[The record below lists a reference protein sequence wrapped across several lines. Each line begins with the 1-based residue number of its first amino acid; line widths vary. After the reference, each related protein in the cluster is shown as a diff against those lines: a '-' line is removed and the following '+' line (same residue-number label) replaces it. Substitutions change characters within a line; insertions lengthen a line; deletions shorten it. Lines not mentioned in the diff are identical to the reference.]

1 MAKSA
6 ILTVMERAAR
16 KAGRGLARDFGEV
29 EKLQVSTK
37 GPGDFVSD
45 ADKRAE
51 QRIYDV
57 LSEARPDWGFLGE
70 EGGEIKGKDKQHRW
84 IVDPL
89 DGTTNFLHGLPHF
102 AVSIALERDGEL
114 VAGLVYNPIND
125 DMFSAEKGQGAYLND
140 SRLRVAARRKL
151 SDCILMN
158 GMPHL
163 GRGDHA
169 LFLREAATLMRKV
182 AGMRRTGCASLDL
195 CWVAGGR
202 VDGMWESGL
211 EPWDMA
217 AGLIITREA
226 GGIVRDMHGGPAI
239 FDTRSVVAGND
250 LIVGQTLKV
259 LAEVRQAHEKS
270 INARKAKAEAG
281 ETG

>member
-37 GPGDFVSD
+37 GPSDFVSD

-51 QRIYDV
+51 QRIHDV

-70 EGGEIKGKDKQHRW
+70 ESGEIKGKDKQHRW

-140 SRLRVAARRKL
+140 NRLRVAARRKL
-151 SDCILMN
+151 SESILMN

-195 CWVAGGR
+195 CWVAAGR
-202 VDGMWESGL
+202 VDGMWEAGL

-217 AGLIITREA
+217 AGLIIIREA
-226 GGIVRDMHGGPAI
+226 GGIVRDTRGGNAI

-259 LAEVRQAHEKS
+259 LAEVLKAHEMS
-270 INARKAKAEAG
+270 ISARKAKAEAEQAG
-281 ETG
+281 

>member
-16 KAGRGLARDFGEV
+16 KAGRGLSRDFGEV

-37 GPGDFVSD
+37 GPSDFVSD

-102 AVSIALERDGEL
+102 AISIALERDGEL

-151 SDCILMN
+151 SEAILMN

-195 CWVAGGR
+195 CWVAAGR
-202 VDGMWESGL
+202 VDGMWEAGL

-217 AGLIITREA
+217 AGLIIIREA
-226 GGIVRDMHGGPAI
+226 GGIVRDMQGGSAI
-239 FDTRSVVAGND
+239 FDTRSIVAGND

-259 LAEVRQAHEKS
+259 LGEVRKAHETS
-270 INARKAKAEAG
+270 INARKAKAEA
-281 ETG
+281 EQTG

>member
-6 ILTVMERAAR
+6 ILTIMERAAL
-16 KAGRGLARDFGEV
+16 KAGRGLARDFNEV

-37 GPGDFVSD
+37 GPGDFVTE
-45 ADKRAE
+45 ADRRAE
-51 QRIYDV
+51 QRIHDV

-70 EGGEIKGKDKQHRW
+70 ESGEIKGKDKQHRW

-125 DMFSAEKGQGAYLND
+125 DMFSAEKGKGAFLND
-140 SRLRVAARRKL
+140 HRLRVAARRKL
-151 SDCILMN
+151 SDALLMN
-158 GMPHL
+158 GMPHQ

-195 CWVAGGR
+195 CWVAAGR
-202 VDGMWESGL
+202 VDGMWEAGL

-217 AGLIITREA
+217 AGLVMVREA
-226 GGIVRDMHGGPAI
+226 GGMIRDVHGGDAVLG
-239 FDTRSVVAGND
+239 TRSVVAGND

-259 LAEVRQAHEKS
+259 LADVRQAHEAS
-270 INARKAKAEAG
+270 ANARKAKADAG
-281 ETG
+281 

>member
-45 ADKRAE
+45 ADRRAE
-51 QRIYDV
+51 QRIHDV
-57 LSEARPDWGFLGE
+57 LSEARPDWSFLGE

-151 SDCILMN
+151 SDSILMN

-195 CWVAGGR
+195 CWVAAGR
-202 VDGMWESGL
+202 VDGMWEAGL

-217 AGLIITREA
+217 AGLIIIREA
-226 GGIVRDMHGGPAI
+226 GGIVRDMRGGSEI

-259 LAEVRQAHEKS
+259 LAEVRRAHETS
-270 INARKAKAEAG
+270 INARKAKAEA
-281 ETG
+281 EQTG